1 MEEITAAYVRRL
13 LPRRD
18 PMGHKG
24 TFGKVLCVCGSVGFS
39 GAAVFAG
46 RAAVRTGSGLVYLGV
61 PEPVWPVAAMKCDE
75 VMPFPL
81 PSEEGK
87 LSPLAEEAIRQRA
100 GGCDAVLVGCGLGRS
115 PGCDGL
121 VRRLLDLPRPL
132 VLDADG
138 INALS
143 GHIDLLD
150 ARRGRPTVL
159 TPHEVEFARIGGDL
173 SRGDRERA
181 AQDFAMAHGCVL
193 VLKGHRT
200 VTASPEGDVL
210 VNTTGGSG
218 LGKGGSG
225 DVLTGVI
232 ASLMAQRADALRAAA
247 VGVWL
252 HGRAGDL
259 AEQELTA
266 YSVTPEDVVRK
277 LPDAIREILE

>member
-1 MEEITAAYVRRL
+1 MEEITASWVRGR

-24 TFGKVLCVCGSVGFS
+24 TFGKVLCICGSVGFS

-61 PEPVWPVAAMKCDE
+61 PEPVWPVAAAKCDE

-81 PSEEGK
+81 PSREGR
-87 LSPLAEEAIRQRA
+87 LSPEAEEPIRRRA
-100 GGCDAVLVGCGLGRS
+100 GACDAVLVGCGLGRS
-115 PGCDGL
+115 PGCDAL
-121 VRRLLDLPRPL
+121 VRRLLDLDRPL

-218 LGKGGSG
+218 LAKGGSG

>member
-1 MEEITAAYVRRL
+1 MWAL
-13 LPRRD
+13 LETE
-18 PMGHKG
+18 K
-24 TFGKVLCVCGSVGFS
+24 
-39 GAAVFAG
+39 
-46 RAAVRTGSGLVYLGV
+46 
-61 PEPVWPVAAMKCDE
+61 PV
-75 VMPFPL
+75 
-81 PSEEGK
+81 
-87 LSPLAEEAIRQRA
+87 
-100 GGCDAVLVGCGLGRS
+100 
-115 PGCDGL
+115 
-121 VRRLLDLPRPL
+121 

-143 GHIDLLD
+143 GHIDVLD
-150 ARRGRPTVL
+150 ARRDKVTVL
-159 TPHEVEFARIGGDL
+159 TPHAVEFSRIGGDL
-173 SRGDRERA
+173 SHGDRQRA
-181 AQDFAMAHGCVL
+181 ARDFAMRHGCVL
-193 VLKGHRT
+193 VLKGHGT
-200 VTASPEGDVL
+200 VTAAPTGEVL

-218 LGKGGSG
+218 LAKGGSG

>member
-100 GGCDAVLVGCGLGRS
+100 GGCDAVLVGCGLGRG
-115 PGCDGL
+115 PG
-121 VRRLLDLPRPL
+121 
-132 VLDADG
+132 
-138 INALS
+138 
-143 GHIDLLD
+143 
-150 ARRGRPTVL
+150 
-159 TPHEVEFARIGGDL
+159 
-173 SRGDRERA
+173 
-181 AQDFAMAHGCVL
+181 
-193 VLKGHRT
+193 
-200 VTASPEGDVL
+200 
-210 VNTTGGSG
+210 
-218 LGKGGSG
+218 
-225 DVLTGVI
+225 
-232 ASLMAQRADALRAAA
+232 
-247 VGVWL
+247 
-252 HGRAGDL
+252 
-259 AEQELTA
+259 
-266 YSVTPEDVVRK
+266 
-277 LPDAIREILE
+277 

>member
-1 MEEITAAYVRRL
+1 MEVTTLVRTVGLDL
-13 LPRRD
+13 LKPALPQRQLD
-18 PMGHKG
+18 GHKG
-24 TFGKVLCVCGSVGFS
+24 TFGKLLIVG
-39 GAAVFAG
+39 GAVGYTGAPYLTAS
-46 RAAVRTGSGLVYLGV
+46 AAVRTGCGLVSLGV
-61 PEPVWPVAAMKCDE
+61 PETARLVWE
-75 VMPFPL
+75 
-81 PSEEGK
+81 
-87 LSPLAEEAIRQRA
+87 
-100 GGCDAVLVGCGLGRS
+100 
-115 PGCDGL
+115 
-121 VRRLLDLPRPL
+121 LLKTEKPL

-218 LGKGGSG
+218 LAKGGSG

>member
-1 MEEITAAYVRRL
+1 
-13 LPRRD
+13 
-18 PMGHKG
+18 
-24 TFGKVLCVCGSVGFS
+24 
-39 GAAVFAG
+39 
-46 RAAVRTGSGLVYLGV
+46 
-61 PEPVWPVAAMKCDE
+61 
-75 VMPFPL
+75 MPFPIPDDYDAL
-81 PSEEGK
+81 
-87 LSPLAEEAIRQRA
+87 LARA
-100 GGCDAVLVGCGLGRS
+100 KGCDAAILGPGLGADPVARE
-115 PGCDGL
+115 L
-121 VRRLLDLPRPL
+121 ARKLLQDLPCPV

-218 LGKGGSG
+218 LAKGGSG

>member
-1 MEEITAAYVRRL
+1 MEVTTLIRTVGLDL
-13 LPRRD
+13 LKPALPQRQLD
-18 PMGHKG
+18 GHKG
-24 TFGKVLCVCGSVGFS
+24 TFGKLLIVG
-39 GAAVFAG
+39 GAVG
-46 RAAVRTGSGLVYLGV
+46 YTGAPYLT
-61 PEPVWPVAAMKCDE
+61 ASA
-75 VMPFPL
+75 
-81 PSEEGK
+81 
-87 LSPLAEEAIRQRA
+87 
-100 GGCDAVLVGCGLGRS
+100 
-115 PGCDGL
+115 
-121 VRRLLDLPRPL
+121 
-132 VLDADG
+132 
-138 INALS
+138 
-143 GHIDLLD
+143 
-150 ARRGRPTVL
+150 
-159 TPHEVEFARIGGDL
+159 
-173 SRGDRERA
+173 A

-218 LGKGGSG
+218 LAKGGSG